1 MGFLLLQYEFQRAN
15 REVNLCNRKTVRIN
29 NQLTRATK
37 RIEKMESVF
46 SKEKTALETDWN
58 NRKSTMTQGLSQM
71 AITITN
77 SCGGDPAAAAD
88 AFRLQMQN
96 IVIAGVPLASLV
108 SIPASALDTSS
119 AGGDTS
125 KINQIIMSAINSA
138 VGQAQQMINT
148 LVEQAKSIDEATL
161 EAKQDAQLQ
170 PLSEK
175 ESDIQAEQSLN
186 DTLST
191 LWEQRRDSAKEK
203 LPQAIENS
211 TGHFGLK

>member
-71 AITITN
+71 AINITN
-77 SCGGDPAAAAD
+77 SCPGDPTAAAA
-88 AFRLQMQN
+88 AFASQMDN
-96 IVIAGVPLASLV
+96 IVIAGVPLSSLV
-108 SIPASALDTSS
+108 SIPTISVKSGATDSE
-119 AGGDTS
+119 
-125 KINQIIMSAINSA
+125 INQAIMSAINTA
-138 VGQAQQMINT
+138 VSQAQSMINT

-161 EAKQDAQLQ
+161 EAKQDAQLE

-175 ESDIQAEQSLN
+175 ESDLQAEQSLN
-186 DTLST
+186 DTLTS

-203 LPQAIENS
+203 LPQAIENA

>member
-15 REVNLCNRKTVRIN
+15 REVNLCHRTKIRAN
-29 NQLTRATK
+29 NQLKRATT
-37 RIEKMESVF
+37 RCEKMQSVF

-71 AITITN
+71 AIGIVN
-77 SCGGDPAAAAD
+77 SCGGDPARAVEMFVA
-88 AFRLQMQN
+88 QMN
-96 IVIAGVPLASLV
+96 SIVIAGVNLSTLV
-108 SIPASALDTSS
+108 GIPA
-119 AGGDTS
+119 
-125 KINQIIMSAINSA
+125 INIPSDATESQKNQAIMSALNAA
-138 VGQAQQMINT
+138 VSQAQTMINT

-175 ESDIQAEQSLN
+175 ESDLEAEVALN
-186 DTLST
+186 ETLTT
-191 LWEQRRDSAKEK
+191 LWEQRRDAAKEK

-211 TGHFGLK
+211 TGKFGLK